1 MIEGAEV
8 RLFNKGKGDRPVTTV
23 KTDASGKVIFENIC
37 KGIYSIRI
45 SKEGYKVD
53 ERPLIVNF
61 CDSTIID
68 SRLKVSDD
76 KGGEKK
82 DSGCCNGVLIV
93 IPVDEFNMPIVDADV
108 SLASRKMKS
117 LKTTLEGVKYTGLC
131 EGKV

>member
-61 CDSTIID
+61 
-68 SRLKVSDD
+68 
-76 KGGEKK
+76 
-82 DSGCCNGVLIV
+82 V
-93 IPVDEFNMPIVDADV
+93 IQQ
-108 SLASRKMKS
+108 
-117 LKTTLEGVKYTGLC
+117 
-131 EGKV
+131 